1 MTELSDQ
8 ILLTYWYRN
17 RNAEAFHVLA
27 SRHARMVYA
36 TALRVLRDVQ
46 AAEDVSQESF
56 LALAQAKRPPSRNV
70 AAWLHR
76 TAYHAALDAIRSRKR
91 RDARDLE
98 YSRAQPAV
106 ARIAWDDIRE
116 LVDEAVAS
124 LPESS
129 REPLV
134 RYFFEQESHAA
145 IATALGIPRQTVT
158 HRIGKGVEQVRKQLK
173 EKGVIAPASAALAA
187 LIQEN
192 SAQAMPA
199 AVMQEVGRTALV
211 ATPSTW
217 AVFGSYTSGAG
228 FKVAAAM
235 LMVGAG
241 VAVFV
246 GTQSEDSP
254 TSTVPVAMAGAVA
267 APPTSVAPA
276 AAVEREAPIEATRT
290 EILDASG
297 VPDSPMASVS
307 GVVLLPDGKPFALA
321 KVSLMDVAM
330 IGPDGMPLVPRN
342 AQPKTA
348 ADGAGQFSISDVA
361 PTEYIVYVTEP
372 GNDRT
377 WSARMELARI
387 ALAPGEG
394 LEGLELR
401 YGTEGDLSITGMIV
415 GTAGE
420 PLRDVFVCADGSV
433 PRSDLSDQEG
443 QFSLNYLPDEQVI
456 LTAILDGYANSGKT
470 VQAGAHNVQ
479 IMLTAD
485 GAIGGQVVDAETRKP
500 VDAFSV
506 SYIHG
511 HVTKFERGRLF
522 GEHSVE
528 ATHGGFSFDPAPAG
542 DLTVAVRASGYATGL
557 APVTV
562 EEGQMLDDLVIE
574 LQPDGGRRLAGSV
587 VTADGRPVEGATIY
601 TESIPSETKDAGAA
615 VTDALGAFEIA
626 EALPEVHVLHATHP
640 DFAPAFGAASDDT
653 TIVMHRGGRLTVEV
667 YSGGA
672 PRPKTNIT
680 VVTTGY
686 GSQSTE
692 ARTDESGRAVFEKV
706 APGELQLHVRLAN
719 ERTQIERSNLA
730 PGEEKVV
737 RVDVAPAEAS
747 VEGTVYVDGELATK
761 GRARL
766 FVETETGT
774 EILHRSITE
783 DGTFRFTEVP
793 LGSAQLIVGTGTPSR
808 QAFVEDVNLVAG
820 QVTTLTVDATAA
832 ASISGT
838 VSGLGVDEE
847 IRMIL
852 FRGTLE
858 LDEALVIAAGEP
870 VDTAIAA
877 RPKFDESG
885 AFEAPLQKPGTYT
898 VVLFTYPEGNYLSR
912 VHRDYRVV
920 EVPESGELNLDF
932 NFSP

>member
-1 MTELSDQ
+1 
-8 ILLTYWYRN
+8 
-17 RNAEAFHVLA
+17 
-27 SRHARMVYA
+27 
-36 TALRVLRDVQ
+36 
-46 AAEDVSQESF
+46 
-56 LALAQAKRPPSRNV
+56 V

-76 TAYHAALDAIRSRKR
+76 TAYHAALDVIRSRKR

-98 YSRAQPAV
+98 YSKAQPGASH
-106 ARIAWDDIRE
+106 IAWDDIRE
-116 LVDEAVAS
+116 LVDEAVMA
-124 LPESS
+124 LPETS

-158 HRIGKGVEQVRKQLK
+158 HRIGKGIEQVRKRLK
-173 EKGVIAPASAALAA
+173 EKGVIAPAGTALAT

-199 AVMQEVGRTALV
+199 AVLQEIGRTALV
-211 ATPSTW
+211 ATPSAW
-217 AVFGSYTSGAG
+217 AVVGSYTSGAAL
-228 FKVAAAM
+228 KVAAAV
-235 LMVGAG
+235 LVVGA
-241 VAVFV
+241 AVFV

-932 NFSP
+932 NLSP